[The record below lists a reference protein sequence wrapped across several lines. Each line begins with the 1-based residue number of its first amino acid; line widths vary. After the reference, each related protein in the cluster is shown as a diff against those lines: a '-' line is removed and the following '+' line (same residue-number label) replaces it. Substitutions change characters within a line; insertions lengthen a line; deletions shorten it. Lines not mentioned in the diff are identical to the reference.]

1 MSLLNIGMSGLAAGQ
16 SSLMTTGNN
25 IANVDTAGYS
35 RQQTVQGTKA
45 SQQFGNVWIG
55 TGTTLAD
62 VRRVYNSYLD
72 AQLQTTTSLNS
83 DSAAYLGQVTPLD
96 KLLSDSGTGLNGALT
111 KFFASVQNVNAKPG
125 DDASRQL
132 LLSDAQA
139 LSNRFNSMSTQLNQ
153 QNATI
158 NGNLTNMADQ
168 VNKLAATVAQLNQR
182 ISEISSAGGMPNEL
196 LDARNETVRQLST
209 FTGAQVVER
218 EGSLDIYL
226 GSGQP
231 LVMGNTASKL
241 EMVPSKDDP
250 GRLGIQLNRGSSTI
264 DITSIMTGGEIGG
277 LLRYRS
283 TVLDPAMNELG
294 RVALVVADQMNSLQ
308 AQGIDKNGDF
318 GSNLFNSIN
327 SAAQMSQRSVAAL
340 GNNAG
345 SGNFDV
351 TIEDTGKLTINDYKV
366 TFTSATDYT
375 VQRLPD
381 NTPMG
386 SFSTTTTPPPVIDGF
401 SLNLKGGTPAPGNT
415 ATAGDTFKI
424 TPTRNAATN
433 IKTEMT
439 DSKRLAIAAPL
450 GAAIGAGNSGT
461 LTIPASG
468 QPTLTTK
475 FDIYDAATATAM
487 QNGLKYSTPTKVVF
501 GDVSADGTSQT
512 YQFLDANGGVISS
525 GTIKPNE
532 NNTLNLTIPLK
543 DATGAPIPPPPATQ
557 YTATFEMTVAGSPT
571 SGASINVSLSQP
583 GSLDNRNGTALAG
596 LQTAQTVDTG
606 SASKGI
612 SLTDAYG
619 KLVEGVG
626 SKAAQGKLDS
636 AATEAILANAK
647 GARDSLSGVDLDEET
662 GNLVK
667 YQQYYTASSQI
678 IKAAQ
683 EIFSTL
689 INSL

>member
-1 MSLLNIGMSGLAAGQ
+1 MSLLNIGMSGLSASQ
-16 SSLMTTGNN
+16 SSLMVTGNN

-35 RQQTVQGTKA
+35 RQQTVQNSK
-45 SQQFGNVWIG
+45 SSIQNGNLWIG

-62 VRRVYNSYLD
+62 VRRVYNSYID

-83 DSAAYLGQVTPLD
+83 DAAAYLGQVTPLD

-139 LSNRFNSMSTQLNQ
+139 LSARFNSVSSQLNA
-153 QNATI
+153 QNQDI
-158 NGNLTNMADQ
+158 NGNLTSMADQ
-168 VNKLAATVAQLNQR
+168 VNKLAATVAQLNQK
-182 ISEISSAGGMPNEL
+182 ISEISNAGGQPNEL
-196 LDARNETVRQLST
+196 LDARNETIRQLST

-218 EGSLDIYL
+218 GGNMDIYL
-226 GSGQP
+226 GNGQP
-231 LVMGNTASKL
+231 LVMGSNASKL
-241 EMVPSKDDP
+241 EVTPSKADP
-250 GRLGIQLNRGSSTI
+250 SRMGIQINNGSTSI
-264 DITSIMTGGEIGG
+264 DITSGITGGEIGG

-294 RVALVVADQMNSLQ
+294 RVALVVADQMNTIQ

-318 GSNLFNSIN
+318 GSNLFTNIN
-327 SAAQMSQRSVAAL
+327 SAANLASRSTATL
-340 GNNAG
+340 GNSAG
-345 SGNFDV
+345 SGDFDV

-375 VQRLPD
+375 VQRLPEG
-381 NTPMG
+381 TAMG
-386 SFSTTTTPPPVIDGF
+386 AFSTTTNPAPVIDGF
-401 SLNLKGGTPAPGNT
+401 SLKLTNGGA
-415 ATAGDTFKI
+415 AAGDTFKI
-424 TPTRNAATN
+424 SPTRDAATN

-450 GAAIGAGNSGT
+450 GAAIAAGGSGT

-475 FDIYDAATATAM
+475 FDIYDAATTTAM
-487 QNGLKYSTPTKVVF
+487 QNGLKNSTPVKVVF
-501 GDVSADGTSQT
+501 GDPSADGTTQS
-512 YQFLDANGGVISS
+512 YQLLDAKGGVLSS
-525 GTIKPNE
+525 GTIQPGQ
-532 NNTLNLTIPLK
+532 NNTLNLSIPLK
-543 DATGAPIPPPPATQ
+543 DSTGAPIPPAPATQ
-557 YTATFEMTVAGSPT
+557 YTVNFDMSIAGSPAKGT
-571 SGASINVSLSQP
+571 AINVSLSQP
-583 GSLDNRNGTALAG
+583 GSLDNRNGTTLAG

-612 SLTDAYG
+612 SLNDAYG

-626 SKAAQGKLDS
+626 AKAAQGKLDG
-636 AATEAILANAK
+636 AATDAILANAK

-667 YQQYYTASSQI
+667 FQQYYTASSQI

>member
-1 MSLLNIGMSGLAAGQ
+1 MSLLNIGMSGLSASQ

-45 SQQFGNVWIG
+45 SQQFGNVYIG

-132 LLSDAQA
+132 LISDAQA
-139 LSNRFNSMSTQLNQ
+139 LSNRFNSVSSQLNV
-153 QNATI
+153 QNANI

-182 ISEISSAGGMPNEL
+182 ISEISSSGGMPNEL

-209 FTGAQVVER
+209 FTGAQIVER
-218 EGSLDIYL
+218 EGNIDIYL

-231 LVMGNTASKL
+231 LVMGNTVNKL
-241 EMVPSKDDP
+241 EVVPGNDDP
-250 GRLGIQLNRGSSTI
+250 NRLALQLNRGSSTI
-264 DITSIMTGGEIGG
+264 EITSIMTGGEIGG

-294 RVALVVADQMNSLQ
+294 RVALVVADQMNSIQ

-327 SAAQMSQRSVAAL
+327 SAAQMAQRSIAS
-340 GNNAG
+340 GNNSVG

-351 TIEDTGKLTINDYKV
+351 SIEDTGKLTINDYKV

-381 NTPMG
+381 NTFVGG
-386 SFSTTTTPPPVIDGF
+386 SYSTTTTPALVIDGF
-401 SLNLKGGTPAPGNT
+401 SLKLSGGTA
-415 ATAGDTFKI
+415 AAGDTFKI

-450 GAAIGAGNSGT
+450 GAAIAAGGNGT

-475 FDIYDAATATAM
+475 FDIYDAVTATAM
-487 QNGLKYSTPTKVVF
+487 QNGLKNSTPTKVVF
-501 GDVSADGTSQT
+501 GAVSADGTSQD
-512 YQFLDANGGVISS
+512 YQFLDAKGGVISS
-525 GTIKPNE
+525 GTIKPGE
-532 NNTLNLTIPLK
+532 NNTLSLTVPLK
-543 DATGAPIPPPPATQ
+543 DASGAPIPPAPATQ
-557 YTATFEMTVAGSPT
+557 YTVSFDMTVAGSPGNGT
-571 SGASINVSLSQP
+571 AINVSLSQP
-583 GSLDNRNGTALAG
+583 GSLDNRNGTTLAG

-612 SLTDAYG
+612 SLNDAYG

-683 EIFSTL
+683 TIFSTL
-689 INSL
+689 INSI

>member
-1 MSLLNIGMSGLAAGQ
+1 MSLLNIGMSGLAASQ

-25 IANVDTAGYS
+25 IANADTAGYS

-45 SQQFGNVWIG
+45 SNQFGNVYIG

-83 DSAAYLGQVTPLD
+83 DAAAYAGQISPLD
-96 KLLSDSGTGLNGALT
+96 ALLSDSGTGLNGALT

-139 LSNRFNSMSTQLNQ
+139 LSNRFNSISSQLTQ
-153 QNATI
+153 QNANV
-158 NGNLTNMADQ
+158 NGNLANMADQ
-168 VNKLAATVAQLNQR
+168 VNKLAATVAQLNQK
-182 ISEISSAGGMPNEL
+182 ISEISKSGGMPNEL

-209 FTGAQVVER
+209 FTGAQVIER
-218 EGSLDIYL
+218 DGNLDVYL

-231 LVMGNTASKL
+231 LVIGGTASTL
-241 EMVPSKDDP
+241 SVASSLNDPS
-250 GRLGIQLNRGSSTI
+250 RMGIQLNRAGSTV
-264 DITSIMTGGEIGG
+264 DITSVMTGGEMGG

-308 AQGIDKNGDF
+308 AQGIDKNGAF

-327 SAAQMSQRSVAAL
+327 SAAQMASRSVATV
-340 GNNAG
+340 GNSAG

-351 TIEDTGKLTINDYKV
+351 SIEDSGKLTINDYKV
-366 TFTSATDYT
+366 TFTSGTNYT
-375 VQRLPD
+375 VSRLPD
-381 NTPMG
+381 GTSMG
-386 SFSTTTTPPPVIDGF
+386 AFSTLTTPPPVIDGF
-401 SLNLKGGTPAPGNT
+401 SLKLSGGTA
-415 ATAGDTFKI
+415 AAGDTFKI
-424 TPTRNAATN
+424 TPTRNAAAN

-450 GAAIGAGNSGT
+450 SAAITPGGSGT

-475 FDIYDAATATAM
+475 FDIYDAATTTAI
-487 QNGLKYSTPTKVVF
+487 QNGIKNSTPVKVVF
-501 GDVSADGTSQT
+501 GAASADGTSQT
-512 YQFLDANGGVISS
+512 YQLLDAKGVQIST
-525 GTIKPNE
+525 GTIKPNQ
-532 NNTLNLTIPLK
+532 NNTLSLSIPLK
-543 DATGAPIPPPPATQ
+543 DATGAPIPPAPATQ
-557 YTATFEMTVAGSPT
+557 YTATFSMTFAGAPSN
-571 SGASINVSLSQP
+571 GAAINVSLSQP
-583 GSLDNRNGTALAG
+583 GSLDNRNGTTLAG

-612 SLTDAYG
+612 SLNDAYG

-689 INSL
+689 INSI